1 MSNFI
6 TEDWLRAT
14 YSLSDGTE
22 IRLPAGCK
30 LTPAA
35 QGLITDHHL
44 VVKYYDEQGR
54 LFVDTANGVDEKVGS
69 TEQQSA
75 YQPALKH
82 VHGLT
87 SKQGYDSPECQLC
100 HQAVVKKPD
109 TLTHLNAHT
118 LVSKADPR
126 LAFRSKLDTCIATA
140 VWLQLE
146 VSSHVQLW
154 LADIRSVLGNV
165 MRADALNETLHDFM
179 IGGFDEEA
187 IHKFSHHPLKYLE
200 HDHIV
205 PSASDGRDSCL
216 LNLLRTQVREAEI
229 VAATIF
235 IDRDLVV
242 SRPDLMQALNRL
254 SSAVYVLMLLCVRYE
269 KDHSWPTQE
278 ILKARLGRQE

>member
-6 TEDWLRAT
+6 TEDWLRAS

-22 IRLPAGCK
+22 IRLPAGCR

-35 QGLITDHHL
+35 HGLITDHHL
-44 VVKYYDEQGR
+44 VIKYYDEQGR
-54 LFVDTANGVDEKVGS
+54 LFVSEADEGIGTAD
-69 TEQQSA
+69 QSGT

-87 SKQGYDSPECQLC
+87 SQQGYDVAACQLC
-100 HQAVVKKPD
+100 HQAVAKKPD

-118 LVSKADPR
+118 LVSKSDPR
-126 LAFRSKLDTCIATA
+126 LAFRAKLDSCIATA

-146 VSSHVQLW
+146 VSSNAQLW
-154 LADIRSVLGNV
+154 LADIRSVLGNI
-165 MRADALNETLHDFM
+165 MRADALNETLNDFM
-179 IGGFDEEA
+179 IGGFDEDA
-187 IHKFSHHPLKYLE
+187 IHKFSHNPIKYLE
-200 HDHIV
+200 HDHVV
-205 PSASDGRDSCL
+205 PSSTDGRDSCL
-216 LNLLRTQVREAEI
+216 LNLLRAQVREVEV

-254 SSAVYVLMLLCVRYE
+254 SSAIYVLMLLCVRYE
-269 KDHSWPTQE
+269 KEHGWPTQE
-278 ILKARLGRQE
+278 ILKARLGVQQ

>member
-6 TEDWLRAT
+6 TEDWLRAN

-22 IRLPAGCK
+22 IRLPANCK

-44 VVKYYDEQGR
+44 AVKYYDEQGR
-54 LFVDTANGVDEKVGS
+54 LFVASNGEN
-69 TEQQSA
+69 TENNATESK
-75 YQPALKH
+75 LKH

-87 SKQGYDSPECQLC
+87 SQQGYGLPECQLC
-100 HQAVVKKPD
+100 HQKVTKKPD

-126 LAFRSKLDTCIATA
+126 LAFRAKLDTCIATA
-140 VWLQLE
+140 VWLQIE
-146 VSSHVQLW
+146 VSSQAQLW

-165 MRADALNETLHDFM
+165 MRADALNEILTDFM

-205 PSASDGRDSCL
+205 PSSSDGRDSCL
-216 LNLLRTQVREAEI
+216 LNLLRTQVREAEV

-235 IDRDLVV
+235 INRDLVV

-254 SSAVYVLMLLCVRYE
+254 SSAIYVLMLLCVHYE
-269 KDHSWPTQE
+269 KEQTWPTQE
-278 ILKARLGRQE
+278 MLKARLGEQQ

>member
-6 TEDWLRAT
+6 TEDWLRAN

-22 IRLPAGCK
+22 IRLPADCR

-35 QGLITDHHL
+35 HGLITDHHL
-44 VVKYYDEQGR
+44 VVKYYDDQGR
-54 LFVDTANGVDEKVGS
+54 LFVSDVDEVSDVAGKM
-69 TEQQSA
+69 T
-75 YQPALKH
+75 YQPTLKH

-87 SKQGYDSPECQLC
+87 SQQGYDAAACQLC
-100 HQAVVKKPD
+100 HQAVAKKPD

-118 LVSKADPR
+118 LVSKSDPR
-126 LAFRSKLDTCIATA
+126 LAFRAKLDSCIATA

-146 VSSHVQLW
+146 VSSQAQLW
-154 LADIRSVLGNV
+154 LADIRSVLGNI
-165 MRADALNETLHDFM
+165 MRADALNEALSDFM

-187 IHKFSHHPLKYLE
+187 IHKFSHNPLKYLE

-205 PSASDGRDSCL
+205 PSSNDGRDSCL

-254 SSAVYVLMLLCVRYE
+254 SSAVYVLMLLCVHYE
-269 KDHSWPTQE
+269 KEHSWSTQE
-278 ILKARLGRQE
+278 ILKARLGVVR